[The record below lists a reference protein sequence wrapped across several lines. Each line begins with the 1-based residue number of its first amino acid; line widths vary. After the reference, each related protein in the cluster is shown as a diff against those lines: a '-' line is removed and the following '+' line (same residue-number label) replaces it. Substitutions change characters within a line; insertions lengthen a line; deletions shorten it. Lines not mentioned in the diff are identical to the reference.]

1 MATSYV
7 PNSYD
12 IVNQA
17 IAASMGAEYAGKT
30 GTINADNHANKL
42 VDIGDAITG
51 ANKTES
57 FFNSMLSLI
66 GSIEV
71 ENTAYTGDLSD
82 IMVKDLEWGGF
93 VESTMFDLATIVDDP
108 KWNLAANAAL
118 TPAVTDYSSIEHG
131 FVEPKSDTK
140 VFGAKKTKLM
150 AVLSNPTDQLHEA
163 VRNMG
168 EMEKIIGGMHS
179 AVNNTVTLGINSIK
193 HMITQMAIAAT
204 CGTLMN
210 SGSGTAVHLLDLTDA
225 LGITTSSDTAETA
238 IQNPAALAFIL
249 QTIAEYRDNMAIMG
263 KSFSTGAVATFTP
276 QERSRLVLLNKFD
289 KACRFRVKAN
299 TFNKDDLA
307 IGQYSTVSDWQGIV
321 STDDSNP
328 FSLANVSRVRVKKD
342 TSDTSDEFGVGL
354 KTHSFDARY
363 CIGLLFDRKALG
375 VCPYKRKVTSKYT
388 ASADFLNEFY
398 HVMCGTKVD
407 PRYNIV
413 SFFLDRAAD
422 WEQSGTPTVYTNM
435 GTDYSN

>member
-7 PNSYD
+7 TDSYE

-82 IMVKDLEWGGF
+82 IMVKDMEWGGF
-93 VESTMFDLATIVDDP
+93 VENTMFDLATIIDDP
-108 KWNLAANAAL
+108 KWNLASNAAL
-118 TPAVTDYSSIEHG
+118 NPAVTDYSSLEHG

-179 AVNNTVTLGINSIK
+179 AVNNTITLGINSIK
-193 HMITQMAIAAT
+193 HMIAQMAIAAT

-210 SGSGTAVHLLDLTDA
+210 SGNGTVVHLLDLTDA
-225 LGITTSSDTAETA
+225 LGITQSTDTAETA

-328 FSLANVSRVRVKKD
+328 YSLANVSRVRVKKD